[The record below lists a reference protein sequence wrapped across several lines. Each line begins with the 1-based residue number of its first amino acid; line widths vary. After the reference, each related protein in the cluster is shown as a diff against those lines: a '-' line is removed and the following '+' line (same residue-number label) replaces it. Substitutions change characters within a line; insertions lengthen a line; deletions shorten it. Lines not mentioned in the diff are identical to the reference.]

1 MRETRNNVTAK
12 RVPGTKKKP
21 SRRNLVTEFKFDAS
35 KSLGQD
41 VEFAAER
48 RRGSLVEPVRS
59 AANKELFYMH
69 AKEIKVRT
77 PRRGHRRKI
86 LIPGTHG
93 AIRNF
98 PINRLNHYDSKLKMH
113 KGSVKLDSDLE
124 SIDEAASSE
133 DYDGA

>member
-59 AANKELFYMH
+59 AANRELFYMH

-77 PRRGHRRKI
+77 PRRGHSRNI

-98 PINRLNHYDSKLKMH
+98 PINRLNHYDSKLKKH